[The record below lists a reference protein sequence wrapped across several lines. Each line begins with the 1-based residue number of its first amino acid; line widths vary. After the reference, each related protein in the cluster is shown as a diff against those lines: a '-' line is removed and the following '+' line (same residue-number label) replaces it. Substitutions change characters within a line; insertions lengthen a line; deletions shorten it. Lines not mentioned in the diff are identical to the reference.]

1 MKTELPLAPVGRI
14 VKNAGAER
22 VSEDAKE
29 VLAEKLEEC
38 AVAIAKQAVA
48 YAKHAG
54 RKTIKSEDV
63 KLAKDAVCKL

>member
-1 MKTELPLAPVGRI
+1 MKNELPLAPVGRI

-29 VLAEKLEEC
+29 ALAEKLEEC
-38 AVAIAKQAVA
+38 ATILAKQAVT

-54 RKTIKSEDV
+54 RKTVKAEDI
-63 KLAKDAVCKL
+63 KLAKKSCE